1 MQHLLVSRF
10 VVKWNNRYAVVNLIG
25 EGVNRVIHNNHVLHL
40 SIPDNPQ
47 ILYIITFG
55 CLYTML
61 SVQSI
66 LKKFVLRVDVVQNCI
81 RIGLMAC
88 SENNYLKLF
97 VRFLEAL
104 HQIRSQVNAS
114 TDCLLPWEVNLKNYI
129 RVLCFNVVDTVDQGL
144 VHIEDQDFLVALT
157 QCWWQVNELVSDV
170 ILPNESQIVVDELKG
185 LESVFEVLPV

>member
-81 RIGLMAC
+81 RICLMAC

-144 VHIEDQDFLVALT
+144 VHIEDQNFLVALT

-185 LESVFEVLPV
+185 LESVFEVLSV